1 MPQLAETARATSARQ
16 RTLSAACRFALRNMQ
31 TRGGTRD
38 ISLLRKRHEIA
49 KMPKL
54 HTTGI
59 MPTSYYEAINIVFD
73 PGPGIGDDL
82 SLGRKV

>member
-1 MPQLAETARATSARQ
+1 MT
-16 RTLSAACRFALRNMQ
+16 
-31 TRGGTRD
+31 
-38 ISLLRKRHEIA
+38 SLLRKRHEIA

-73 PGPGIGDDL
+73 PGRESEMICL
-82 SLGRKV
+82 

>member
-1 MPQLAETARATSARQ
+1 
-16 RTLSAACRFALRNMQ
+16 
-31 TRGGTRD
+31 
-38 ISLLRKRHEIA
+38 
-49 KMPKL
+49 MPKL